1 MNNDIE
7 VIQKDGL
14 NEMIAHAFR
23 LGTGDAGP
31 MLYDPDGTVQ
41 HSGIILEM
49 VGIEGHIH
57 TGHARGTCGYMNRAC
72 LDQNPSAVTA
82 ACLAAGNDIFLK
94 VSGLDEIDLP
104 VACDGI
110 DFYLRLLEI
119 GCRNPW
125 TLFLELCHHESAT
138 RGDHG
143 TPEKIKR
150 FPLEVSYMQ
159 ERWSNLL
166 EFDPVHHPISTLDAV
181 GSGLALASPTGKP
194 WQH

>member
-7 VIQKDGL
+7 VIQKDWL
-14 NEMIAHAFR
+14 NEMIPHASR

-41 HSGIILEM
+41 HAGIILVL

-72 LDQNPSAVTA
+72 LDQNLSAVTA
-82 ACLAAGNDIFLK
+82 AGLAAGKDVFLK
-94 VSGLDEIDLP
+94 VSGLDVIDLT

-110 DFYLRLLEI
+110 DFCLRLLEI
-119 GCRNPW
+119 GYRDPW
-125 TLFLELCHHESAT
+125 TRFVELYHHESAT

-150 FPLEVSYMQ
+150 FQLEVSYMQ

-166 EFDPVHHPISTLDAV
+166 EFDPAHHPNSTLDAV
-181 GSGLALASPTGKP
+181 GSGLAVAPRTGEP